1 MGTALAGETD
11 VLIVGAGPVGLM
23 LACEL
28 RRRQVACRLI
38 DRVSNF
44 PAGSRAVGLQRR
56 AMEVLDTLGVA
67 EQMLAR
73 GLPVPGVVLM
83 RGGREI
89 ARLDTRLETH
99 PTARP
104 DEPYRCAVSLNQGI
118 IEGVLRDKLAALGGR
133 VERQRELRGFQES
146 PGGVVAQVA
155 DLAAGTVERITA
167 KWLVGCDGADS
178 IVREV
183 LGLPCVGKEYPE
195 HLMLADVHLD
205 GDLPEAV
212 MIGWLNDEGLLAA
225 IPCGE
230 PGRWRLYATVT
241 ADAHG
246 NVPRASVEVLQR
258 LLAQRAADTRIKIGE
273 PHWFSNVIVHQRMV
287 TRYRKG
293 HAFLAGDAAHIHSPV
308 GGQGLDTGI
317 HDSYNLA
324 WKLAL
329 VVNGTAPEGLLDT
342 YEAERL
348 PVARHALKQT
358 DVNQRLGMSR
368 APMAQFLLN
377 HLVVPSLR
385 LPCLPT
391 VRERVSE
398 FVMPRC
404 SQLDVSYWSSALSE
418 QHNHFSTGP
427 EAGDAAPDGQ
437 LLDSSARPTSVFA
450 QFRAPQLRLLMF
462 QGHRPA
468 AEVAAL
474 AEMARRVAVVGG
486 ELVRVL
492 VMIGPHQGAT
502 SIPDD
507 LVVLRDP
514 DHGTH
519 DTYGATSSC
528 LYLVRPDG
536 YVGFRCPSTGESQ
549 LFDYLK
555 RNFGV
560 VG

>member
-1 MGTALAGETD
+1 VT
-11 VLIVGAGPVGLM
+11 
-23 LACEL
+23 
-28 RRRQVACRLI
+28 
-38 DRVSNF
+38 
-44 PAGSRAVGLQRR
+44 
-56 AMEVLDTLGVA
+56 
-67 EQMLAR
+67 
-73 GLPVPGVVLM
+73 
-83 RGGREI
+83 
-89 ARLDTRLETH
+89 
-99 PTARP
+99 
-104 DEPYRCAVSLNQGI
+104 LNQGI

-133 VERQRELRGFQES
+133 VEGQRELRGFQES
-146 PGGVVAQVA
+146 PGGVIARVA
-155 DLAAGTVERITA
+155 DLAAGTMERVTA

-183 LGLPCVGKEYPE
+183 LQLPCDGKEYPE
-195 HLMLADVHLD
+195 HLILADVHLD
-205 GDLPEAV
+205 GDLPDGV

-225 IPCGE
+225 IPFDE

-241 ADAHG
+241 ADVEG
-246 NVPRASVEVLQR
+246 NVPQASAELFGR
-258 LLAQRAADTRIKIGE
+258 LLAERAADTTTKIGE
-273 PHWFSNVIVHQRMV
+273 PNWLANFTVHHRMV
-287 TRYRKG
+287 AQYRKG
-293 HAFLAGDAAHIHSPV
+293 HAFVVGDAAHIHSPV
-308 GGQGLDTGI
+308 GGQGLNTGI

-348 PVARHALKQT
+348 PVARHVLKQT
-358 DVNQRLGMSR
+358 DVNQRLGTSR
-368 APMAQFLLN
+368 APTAQFLLN
-377 HLVVPSLR
+377 HLVFPSLR

-391 VRERVSE
+391 VRERVTE
-398 FVMPRC
+398 FVMPQS

-427 EAGDAAPDGQ
+427 EAGDRAPDGQ
-437 LLDSSARPTSVFA
+437 LLDSTGGPTSLFA
-450 QFRAPQLRLLMF
+450 QFRTPQFRLLIF

-468 AEVAAL
+468 GEVAAS
-474 AEMARRVAVVGG
+474 AEMAQKAQVAGG

-492 VMIGPHQGAT
+492 VIIGPHQDAT

-514 DHGTH
+514 HHGTH
-519 DTYGATSSC
+519 NTYGATSPC

-536 YVGFRCPSTGESQ
+536 YVGFRAPTNDESK

-555 RNFGV
+555 LSFGV